1 MFADTP
7 RRWKRRFAG
16 SPPCNKLHCS
26 PWHQI
31 PSSQWVMIWLE
42 LSARNQ
48 WFLALGNTIEKATKF
63 RYTVLNHLMMPQNVC
78 SWKRAKWCGRGF
90 SWHFFQRI
98 MTEHPWFLQ
107 YRTNTDGELP
117 FSTASSSDE
126 SRLRSSA
133 SDPNCIILA
142 DLDNIEATATA
153 LWLLLVWWD
162 MMDLFPYSYK
172 YGSPDMFFQQQ
183 SWSGIG
189 DAWPYCFAG
198 A

>member
-1 MFADTP
+1 
-7 RRWKRRFAG
+7 
-16 SPPCNKLHCS
+16 
-26 PWHQI
+26 
-31 PSSQWVMIWLE
+31 MIWLE

-153 LWLLLVWWD
+153 LWLLLVWWYD
-162 MMDLFPYSYK
+162 GFVSILQDLTSMVVRTCFSNNNHDLALEML
-172 YGSPDMFFQQQ
+172 G
-183 SWSGIG
+183 WSVILIRVKSR
-189 DAWPYCFAG
+189 PFYVQV
-198 A
+198 